1 VLSLE
6 YAVRLQSNIS
16 IVNKAYK
23 RLVLH
28 YFEGCQFYEALNV
41 LMLGEQSGVRIKEWK
56 LAI

>member
-1 VLSLE
+1 M
-6 YAVRLQSNIS
+6 S